1 MDLFDGNKNHH
12 LIDIRLVPGNSNGFC
27 SSQEWKLSKFPWIKP
42 LCDNIQ
48 TTDT

>member
-27 SSQEWKLSKFPWIKP
+27 SSQEMETLQIPM
-42 LCDNIQ
+42 N
-48 TTDT
+48 